1 MIPSK
6 MLSICSSVI
15 SRPSW
20 EYLLKIFLVIGVG
33 VAVIASALMAYVEAG
48 SIVSSTVLATVR
60 VVPGG
65 SEAASGGKDPREA
78 TSKLDLK
85 AVYDK
90 VENRFKRNGKESS
103 SSNGKTANSSTTQN
117 SALVVSKS
125 GGGGGGGG
133 LIANGTG
140 VLSNNNNSTLRNR
153 RGGGKKEQQQASNL
167 SNSKLADKS
176 NNQKS
181 SSPSV
186 EDNSLNG
193 GFSKKNKE
201 NSPSSVGGG
210 DSGGVPSSSNSSKKK
225 KGGGGGG
232 GGGGGQASSSNNT
245 SSPLSTSST
254 NAQVSSSTK
263 KKRHRSGG
271 GSGGSLSNV
280 CLVTGSSSGKG
291 LSKAEQEETSST
303 TTESSNS
310 DDFYISPSDKKILNN
325 HQNHQRKGS
334 RANSPEDSSSCSGT
348 SHSAGGG
355 GGGGGGKGKKD
366 GKKNKQGNDGKLDG
380 DLLGSVDMSTVSG
393 MIQKG
398 GSPSTDDGCPSGKKK
413 NGKRKE
419 QQSNMFSL
427 DGNQIGKTVNDGKT
441 SPVSAAAQ
449 ARHQMHAHHSVPGM
463 HHPYHHHDMAMWD
476 TPQRPMGD
484 GLSELAAQTEAFVMH
499 RPGTSNNG
507 KKTGSGEHLMGQP
520 SYVDGRLAR
529 SSHSPPMVNALQMAN
544 YQAQAQQQQMHLGGN
559 VSANLRHR
567 RHAGIIGQRYGPP
580 PPGGMGILSPSSAFY
595 QQQNGSARQHTPPTR
610 VGGGAPGLSGVG
622 GAGSGWGTD
631 ILPDNGCDIWSR
643 KSSLDN
649 NGANGGGGGGAMA
662 QTFSS
667 VAGSASSA
675 SSTLANDL
683 PPMYSTG
690 NMVPPGYSALFEGFP
705 ASSSPGLSNRSS
717 DDGGYYSLGSA
728 GGNNGTGAAGG
739 TMVSSVAGAS
749 GSNARNGVARNSADN
764 SQLFGYGMEIFN
776 SLNLPLSSTYDM
788 GGYRSSVSTS
798 TAAVRAPQVSMSGAG
813 PATGAPSHN
822 YLHRM
827 RSEPVAREEPRGF
840 GTTSSKL
847 ITWSY

>member
-1 MIPSK
+1 M
-6 MLSICSSVI
+6 
-15 SRPSW
+15 
-20 EYLLKIFLVIGVG
+20 
-33 VAVIASALMAYVEAG
+33 
-48 SIVSSTVLATVR
+48 R

-65 SEAASGGKDPREA
+65 SEAASGGKDPKEA

-125 GGGGGGGG
+125 GGGGGG

-201 NSPSSVGGG
+201 NSPSSVGG

-245 SSPLSTSST
+245 SSPLSASST

-355 GGGGGGKGKKD
+355 GGGGGKGKKD

-419 QQSNMFSL
+419 QQNNMFSL
-427 DGNQIGKTVNDGKT
+427 DSSQIGKTVSDGKT

-476 TPQRPMGD
+476 SPQRPMGD

-499 RPGTSNNG
+499 RPATGNNG
-507 KKTGSGEHLMGQP
+507 KKSGSGEHLMGQP

-580 PPGGMGILSPSSAFY
+580 PPGGMGVLSPSSSFY

-649 NGANGGGGGGAMA
+649 NGASGGGGGAMA

-728 GGNNGTGAAGG
+728 GGNNGTGVAGG

-847 ITWSY
+847 ITWSYSKVLIFLVDSDF